1 MLELV
6 VLIVTPIIGLLGVFV
21 GSKLARDNEVR
32 IRKEFLVREMKIE
45 KYEELSRNLHEYLRI
60 IARIDNAIIKFE
72 NGDINHEEFR
82 ITNSELQD
90 KALIIQRTI
99 SVNRVFVLEFEYNLN
114 RFTDGFARY
123 CDKIYDGYQNPNNAN
138 PVYVKSE
145 VTYEEINLEMIS
157 CSSLGLDIIKSI
169 NKKIDAELNALL
181 K

>member
-6 VLIVTPIIGLLGVFV
+6 GLIVTPIIGLLGVFV

-32 IRKEFLVREMKIE
+32 IRKEFLAREIKIE

-60 IARIDNAIIKFE
+60 ITRIHNAIINFE
-72 NGDINHEEFR
+72 KGDINHEGFKKK
-82 ITNSELQD
+82 NNELQEE
-90 KALIIQRTI
+90 ALIIQRTI

-138 PVYVKSE
+138 PVYDKSE
-145 VTYEEINLEMIS
+145 VTYEEIKLEMMS
-157 CSSLGLDIIKSI
+157 CSSLGLDIIESI
-169 NKKIDAELNALL
+169 NKKINAELNALL